1 MCYHISLA
9 AGAEELARRFG
20 RKTDLVRK
28 FRPAYHVCAFSHL
41 PYPVVT
47 RDEQIQYFRWGLI
60 PYWIGKAAQT
70 VTIRNQTVVACAE
83 TIFENASFRVPIR
96 RRRCL
101 IPVSG
106 FFGWH
111 HGQAQKTPYYV
122 TVKDRP
128 VIALA
133 GVFDCWIDR
142 DSDEVVMTYSV
153 ITTEANPM
161 MRHVNNRDCR
171 MPVIL
176 HDGDEERWLHPEL
189 SDGQIAALLKPYPE
203 QMMVCEPVQPDFM
216 RKVSGDSGI
225 LMPA

>member
-1 MCYHISLA
+1 MCLFAPPVSGSYQRRADTVFPL
-9 AGAEELARRFG
+9 GADPVLDREGRPDRDDPQSDGRR
-20 RKTDLVRK
+20 
-28 FRPAYHVCAFSHL
+28 VCGN
-41 PYPVVT
+41 
-47 RDEQIQYFRWGLI
+47 YF
-60 PYWIGKAAQT
+60 
-70 VTIRNQTVVACAE
+70 
-83 TIFENASFRVPIR
+83 FENASFRVPIR

-203 QMMVCEPVQPDFM
+203 QMMVCEPAQPDFM

>member
-1 MCYHISLA
+1 MPSAKGSVLDVRSIWTVWAVMSNEKPLTGEGLSLSSTRNFA
-9 AGAEELARRFG
+9 TRRSARRV
-20 RKTDLVRK
+20 TAVS
-28 FRPAYHVCAFSHL
+28 YTHL
-41 PYPVVT
+41 
-47 RDEQIQYFRWGLI
+47 
-60 PYWIGKAAQT
+60 YWIGKAAQT

-153 ITTEANPM
+153 ITKM
-161 MRHVNNRDCR
+161 CIRDSNRTQYC
-171 MPVIL
+171 P
-176 HDGDEERWLHPEL
+176 
-189 SDGQIAALLKPYPE
+189 
-203 QMMVCEPVQPDFM
+203 
-216 RKVSGDSGI
+216 RK
-225 LMPA
+225 

>member
-1 MCYHISLA
+1 M
-9 AGAEELARRFG
+9 
-20 RKTDLVRK
+20 
-28 FRPAYHVCAFSHL
+28 
-41 PYPVVT
+41 
-47 RDEQIQYFRWGLI
+47 
-60 PYWIGKAAQT
+60 T
-70 VTIRNQTVVACAE
+70 VRNQTVIARAE

-106 FFGWH
+106 FFGWR

-122 TVKDRP
+122 TVRDRP
-128 VIALA
+128 IVALA

-142 DSDEVVMTYSV
+142 ESDEVVMTYSV

-161 MRHVNNRDCR
+161 MRHINNRDCR

-176 HDGDEERWLHPEL
+176 QDGDEECWLHPEL
-189 SDGQIAALLKPYPE
+189 SNSQIAALLKPYPE
-203 QMMVCEPVQPDFM
+203 QAMDCEPAQPDFM
-216 RKVSGDSGI
+216 RKVPGDPGI

>member
-9 AGAEELARRFG
+9 AGAEELARRFD
-20 RKTDLVRK
+20 RKTDLIRK

-70 VTIRNQTVVACAE
+70 VTVRNQTVIARAE

-106 FFGWH
+106 FFGWR

-122 TVKDRP
+122 TVRDRP
-128 VIALA
+128 IVALRAFSTA
-133 GVFDCWIDR
+133 G
-142 DSDEVVMTYSV
+142 STG
-153 ITTEANPM
+153 
-161 MRHVNNRDCR
+161 NRTR
-171 MPVIL
+171 
-176 HDGDEERWLHPEL
+176 
-189 SDGQIAALLKPYPE
+189 S
-203 QMMVCEPVQPDFM
+203 
-216 RKVSGDSGI
+216 
-225 LMPA
+225 

>member
-83 TIFENASFRVPIR
+83 TILKTLR
-96 RRRCL
+96 
-101 IPVSG
+101 SG
-106 FFGWH
+106 FRSAGEVPDPGERIFGWH

-203 QMMVCEPVQPDFM
+203 QMMVCEPAQPDFM

>member
-1 MCYHISLA
+1 MGSEMCI
-9 AGAEELARRFG
+9 
-20 RKTDLVRK
+20 
-28 FRPAYHVCAFSHL
+28 
-41 PYPVVT
+41 
-47 RDEQIQYFRWGLI
+47 RD
-60 PYWIGKAAQT
+60 
-70 VTIRNQTVVACAE
+70 
-83 TIFENASFRVPIR
+83 
-96 RRRCL
+96 RCL

-203 QMMVCEPVQPDFM
+203 QMMVCEPAQPDFM

>member
-60 PYWIGKAAQT
+60 PYWI
-70 VTIRNQTVVACAE
+70 
-83 TIFENASFRVPIR
+83 
-96 RRRCL
+96 
-101 IPVSG
+101 
-106 FFGWH
+106 GWH

-203 QMMVCEPVQPDFM
+203 QMMVCEPAQPDFM